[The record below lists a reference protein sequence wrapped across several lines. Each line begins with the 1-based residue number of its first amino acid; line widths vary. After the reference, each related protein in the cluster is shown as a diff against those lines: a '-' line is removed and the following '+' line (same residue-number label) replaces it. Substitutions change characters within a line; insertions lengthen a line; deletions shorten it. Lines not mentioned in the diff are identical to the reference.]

1 MALLELEGVIARF
14 GGLVAVNALSFCVEE
29 GTIHGLIGP
38 NGAGK
43 STVFNC
49 ISRFMKPDAGRIWF
63 RGEELVCK
71 PHEVILKGIA
81 RTFQNVELFRGQTV
95 ADNVLLGL
103 HATGTVDILRGV
115 VRARR
120 AREEEARLRARA
132 AEALE
137 FLGISEY
144 AARLAY
150 GLPYGVQKLVEL
162 GRALVSRPELLLLD
176 EPVAGMNSTERVALA
191 GIIRRIRNEFE
202 VTVLLVEHDMS
213 IVMGLCDAIT
223 VMNFGS
229 KIAEGTP
236 LEVQQDPQV
245 IQAYLGEEHENAAAN

>member
-1 MALLELEGVIARF
+1 MALLELEGVTVRF

-49 ISRFMKPDAGRIWF
+49 ISRFIKPDAGRMRF
-63 RGEELVCK
+63 RGEELVCE

-95 ADNVLLGL
+95 MDNVLLGL
-103 HATGTVDILRGV
+103 HAAGTVDVLRGV
-115 VRARR
+115 VRARG
-120 AREEEARLRARA
+120 AREEEARLRART
-132 AEALE
+132 AEVLE

-162 GRALVSRPELLLLD
+162 GRALVSRPKLLLLD

-191 GIIRRIRNEFE
+191 GIIRRIRDEFE

-213 IVMGLCDAIT
+213 IVMGLCDTIT

-245 IQAYLGEEHENAAAN
+245 IQAYLGEDHENAAAN